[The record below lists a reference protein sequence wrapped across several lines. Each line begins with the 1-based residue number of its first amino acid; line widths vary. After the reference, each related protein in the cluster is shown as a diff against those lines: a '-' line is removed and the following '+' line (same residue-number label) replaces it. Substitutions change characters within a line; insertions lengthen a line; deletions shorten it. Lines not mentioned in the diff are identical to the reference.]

1 MLDFSLLNIAVLVSF
16 LLRLDVS
23 PKELLADN
31 SPYDV
36 VGAMLIISVLFLL
49 LGLVSKWFW
58 VSLRSNLMQDVRRVC
73 FISVGLALCLLILL
87 STLSLQGIPRSL
99 ALLVPLCFFT
109 MLVSSRAVVKL
120 ALASIGDS
128 SSRYEVDTWIRGP
141 VAVIGVSGFSREIA
155 RQLSVGGVDVAA
167 FVSIDKSSAQATK
180 IQKFLDSI
188 PVISVDSLK
197 KRLDERTVM
206 SVVCRNLSDDLPRD
220 LKAFAVKKN
229 VALIRSDSIGMR
241 WPYKA
246 IMDLTV
252 DDLFNDRS
260 SFALDERFLNDLRN
274 VYGNKT
280 ILVTGGGG
288 SIGGSLV
295 RLLSSLPDAKLVI
308 LDSSEYNLYRINK
321 LVTSS
326 RNSVRLVLGSVTD
339 EPLLQRLFEEERVDV
354 VFHAAALKH
363 VSIVDDN
370 PQAGYLVNVFGTKLV
385 ASIACLA
392 GVSDFVFISTDKA
405 VSPTTVMGATKRLA
419 EITLGSLLLDTRMNI
434 RIVRFGNVSESSG
447 SVIPSFKE
455 SLVNGSGIEVTDP
468 QVRRFFMS
476 LHEAAS
482 LIVSTLLIRPRSG
495 EDNRMPIY
503 VLDMG
508 NPIYIDDLAKRLVNF
523 SGLRWGDHIEIT
535 YGALKFGDKSSE
547 ELESASE
554 ILMETNVPKIR
565 QTFLH
570 CEIEE
575 QNRLEGFVK
584 RSGIAFDV

>member
-1 MLDFSLLNIAVLVSF
+1 MAVLVSF

-23 PKELLADN
+23 PRELLTDD
-31 SPYDV
+31 SPYNV
-36 VGAMLIISVLFLL
+36 VGAMVIISALFLV

-58 VSLRSNLMQDVRRVC
+58 VSLRSNLLQDVRRVC
-73 FISVGLALCLLILL
+73 FISFGLASCLMLL
-87 STLSLQGIPRSL
+87 LPAMSLQGIPRSL
-99 ALLVPLCFFT
+99 ALLVPLCFFA
-109 MLVSSRAVVKL
+109 MLISSRAVLKV
-120 ALASIGDS
+120 ALVSIGDS
-128 SSRYEVDTWIRGP
+128 SSRDEVYGWIRGP
-141 VAVIGVSGFSREIA
+141 VAVMGVSEFSREIA
-155 RQLSVGGVDVAA
+155 RQLRVGGVDVEA
-167 FVSIDKSSAQATK
+167 FVASDKSSGQPTR
-180 IQKFLDSI
+180 IYKFLDSI
-188 PVISVDSLK
+188 PVVSVDLLK
-197 KRLDERTVM
+197 KRMSERAVL
-206 SVVCRNLSDDLPRD
+206 SIVCRNLSADLPED
-220 LKAFAVKKN
+220 LREFAVKTN

-260 SFALDERFLNDLRN
+260 SFALDEKFLEDLRGL
-274 VYGNKT
+274 YGNKT

-295 RLLSSLPDAKLVI
+295 RLLASMSEAKLVI

-321 LVTSS
+321 LVGSS

-339 EPLLQRLFEEERVDV
+339 EPLLQELFEAERFDV

-385 ASIACLA
+385 ASVASRA

-405 VSPTTVMGATKRLA
+405 VSPTTLMGATKRLA
-419 EITLGSLLLDTRMNI
+419 EIALSSIQLDTQMSI

-455 SLVNGSGIEVTDP
+455 SLLAGSGIEVTDP
-468 QVRRFFMS
+468 AVRRFFMS

-482 LIVSTLLIRPRSG
+482 LIVSTLLIGLKSS
-495 EDNRMPIY
+495 DNNRVPIY

-508 NPIYIDDLAKRLVNF
+508 NPIYIDELAKRLVNF
-523 SGLRWGDHIEIT
+523 SGLRWGDHVGIT
-535 YGALKFGDKSSE
+535 YGTLKFGDKSSE

-554 ILMETNVPKIR
+554 ILVETDIPKLR

-570 CEIEE
+570 CGSEE
-575 QNRLEGFVK
+575 QNRLQGFV
-584 RSGIAFDV
+584 RRYGISFDV